1 MAWSLE
7 QVMGMF
13 GGTLA
18 SIMFLSGFEVAA
30 DIVKRKSVGQY
41 SPFPYFVQ
49 ILNCTLWVVYATA
62 EFHTGHMF
70 WPLACNAVGLVV
82 ASCVY
87 TIYLTFSTPAVRTA
101 WLPSLLPCAL
111 TVVLGVVIL
120 WSRTPALVAF
130 AGSACLVVN
139 VVMYAGP
146 LAGIHRALTSK
157 STEFLPFS
165 LGLTTVL
172 CATPWLFFGVA
183 VNNRNIYIPNTIGV
197 ICGSCQVVVWIYVSR
212 IEDKMSDRSDER
224 SPLEEGSLK
233 TT

>member
-1 MAWSLE
+1 MVARVGFDTTENESSKVCQKVVRQLD
-7 QVMGMF
+7 Q
-13 GGTLA
+13 
-18 SIMFLSGFEVAA
+18 LSKEE
-30 DIVKRKSVGQY
+30 R
-41 SPFPYFVQ
+41 
-49 ILNCTLWVVYATA
+49 
-62 EFHTGHMF
+62 
-70 WPLACNAVGLVV
+70 
-82 ASCVY
+82 
-87 TIYLTFSTPAVRTA
+87 R
-101 WLPSLLPCAL
+101 WLPSLLPCAF

-172 CATPWLFFGVA
+172 CATPWLCFGVA

>member
-101 WLPSLLPCAL
+101 WHTQFGLSL
-111 TVVLGVVIL
+111 
-120 WSRTPALVAF
+120 S
-130 AGSACLVVN
+130 
-139 VVMYAGP
+139 
-146 LAGIHRALTSK
+146 
-157 STEFLPFS
+157 
-165 LGLTTVL
+165 
-172 CATPWLFFGVA
+172 
-183 VNNRNIYIPNTIGV
+183 
-197 ICGSCQVVVWIYVSR
+197 
-212 IEDKMSDRSDER
+212 
-224 SPLEEGSLK
+224 
-233 TT
+233 